1 MSVFKEAKLAYR
13 ERKAEIIAERNA
25 EKMERATRR
34 DMAAM
39 SSHDETRSSHTSRSR
54 TTSSSRP
61 HLKVRP
67 PTDRHHSSS
76 SVKSPGSASPSS
88 PRHRHHHR
96 HRPQYEQDLHSH
108 SSYSGSKS
116 APTTPAGR
124 PSTELIR
131 RHTAHDIAL
140 AQHRPQPARS
150 NSTSLIDMDLAYGE
164 YHPAS
169 LRAPQKTADDGEI
182 RGLVAKVKML
192 LDEANCAQHSVT
204 AMIAHLQK
212 NPDAMAAVALTL
224 AEISNVAS
232 KMAPGAL
239 TALKG
244 SAPAVFALLASPEF
258 LIAAGVGVGVTIV
271 MLGGYKIIKKIKAK
285 NAVEKEGSMDEM
297 MEIGGD
303 ASRIESWRRGIADV
317 EASSVGTSVEGELIT
332 PMAAGM
338 RGMPVSDRVSD
349 LKSKKSKKNKK
360 SKSKSEKSEESVK
373 SGRSSKSTVSNAEG
387 KQLVPVKVKKPSPLR
402 LMFK

>member
-25 EKMERATRR
+25 EKAAKR
-34 DMAAM
+34 DRTTI
-39 SSHDETRSSHTSRSR
+39 SLDDGTRSSHSSRSGN
-54 TTSSSRP
+54 TTS
-61 HLKVRP
+61 HKTKLKVRP
-67 PTDRHHSSS
+67 PTE
-76 SVKSPGSASPSS
+76 
-88 PRHRHHHR
+88 RHRSGSSIRSPNSTSPTSHHHR
-96 HRPQYEQDLHSH
+96 PRYEQDLHSH
-108 SSYSGSKS
+108 VSSSASKS
-116 APTTPAGR
+116 APTTPLEK

-131 RHTAHDIAL
+131 RHTAKDMAL
-140 AQHRPQPARS
+140 AEHRPRQPVRS
-150 NSTSLIDMDLAYGE
+150 NSTSVIDMDLAYGE

-169 LRAPQKTADDGEI
+169 LRSLQNTGEEKEL
-182 RGLVAKVKML
+182 RGLVSKVKML
-192 LDEANCAQHSVT
+192 LDEANCAQHSVS

-244 SAPAVFALLASPEF
+244 GAPAVFALLASPEF
-258 LIAAGVGVGVTIV
+258 LIAAGVGVGVTVV
-271 MLGGYKIIKKIKAK
+271 MLGGYKIIKKLKAK
-285 NAVEKEGSMDEM
+285 NAMEKEGSMDEM

-303 ASRIESWRRGIADV
+303 ASRIESWRRGIADI

-338 RGMPVSDRVSD
+338 KGMPVSDRVSD
-349 LKSKKSKKNKK
+349 LKSKKSKKSKR
-360 SKSKSEKSEESVK
+360 SKSKSEKSEGSIK
-373 SGRSSKSTVSNAEG
+373 SSKSSKSKVSNPEG
-387 KQLVPVKVKKPSPLR
+387 KQVVKVKKPSPLR
-402 LMFK
+402 LMFN